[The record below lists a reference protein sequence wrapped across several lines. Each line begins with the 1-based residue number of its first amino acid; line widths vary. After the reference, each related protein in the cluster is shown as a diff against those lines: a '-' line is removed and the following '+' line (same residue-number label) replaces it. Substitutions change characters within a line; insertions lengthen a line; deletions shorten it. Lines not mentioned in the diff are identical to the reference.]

1 MKITASTITVGYRR
15 NRLTA
20 VQFVRT
26 ERQKGQ
32 SRTYWLW
39 RCDCGTE
46 KEILA
51 DNVLRGFTR
60 SCGCLQHDVLL
71 ARNVAASFTTDE
83 LIAELKRRG
92 IRVRIPAA
100 VREVARTKAA

>member
-1 MKITASTITVGYRR
+1 
-15 NRLTA
+15 
-20 VQFVRT
+20 
-26 ERQKGQ
+26 
-32 SRTYWLW
+32 
-39 RCDCGTE
+39 
-46 KEILA
+46 
-51 DNVLRGFTR
+51 VLRGFTR
-60 SCGCLQHDVLL
+60 SCGCLKHDVLL